1 MKSNWQR
8 YVVVIFLFFLS
19 EIFISCR
26 SVTKRLDSNKDLI
39 ADTGELTRYELEK
52 AAAKF
57 AEQIVDYFQKNSKEE
72 GVFIA
77 FLPTKN
83 ETSESLSTKVF
94 DNTIVQELIKNNIF
108 TVRVNNRKSAL
119 KEFEFSQTGLTDG
132 TISVGKLKSPNFFI
146 YTQIDEN
153 IFRHDGNKIIEQIIN
168 LELTEVETLI
178 VIWSDKVTYQKKVS
192 SDLKI
197 TW

>member
-8 YVVVIFLFFLS
+8 YVVVIFLFFLF
-19 EIFISCR
+19 EVFISCR

-52 AAAKF
+52 AAVKF
-57 AEQIVDYFQKNSKEE
+57 SKQIVDYFQKNSKEE

-108 TVRVNNRKSAL
+108 TVRVNNRESAL

-132 TISVGKLKSPNFFI
+132 TISVGKLKSPNFLYI
-146 YTQIDEN
+146 LKLTK
-153 IFRHDGNKIIEQIIN
+153 IFFAIVAIKLLNR
-168 LELTEVETLI
+168 LLI
-178 VIWSDKVTYQKKVS
+178 WN
-192 SDLKI
+192 
-197 TW
+197 